1 MEKLEHALKK
11 MVEALAA
18 TVMRRRIRKIG
29 FTAVSLMFISGI
41 ILGVFLTTA
50 SSLYQTSTTISSVG
64 TLKAIG
70 IKVYWDDSLTSEV
83 NAVDWG
89 TIEPGNQ
96 KNVTVYVYNEGNTP
110 ITLNI
115 SADNWIPST
124 ASQYISL
131 SWNYNGQELNAAA
144 SMSVT
149 LTLTV
154 SADITGISNFSF
166 DIIATGTG

>member
-1 MEKLEHALKK
+1 MEKIGHALKK
-11 MVEALAA
+11 MVEALTAILK
-18 TVMRRRIRKIG
+18 RQRIRKIV
-29 FTAVSLMFISGI
+29 FATVILMFISGI
-41 ILGVFLTTA
+41 FLGVFLATV
-50 SSLYQTSTTISSVG
+50 SSMYQTSTTISSVG

-96 KNVTVYVYNEGNTP
+96 KNVTVYVYNDGNTP

-115 SADNWIPST
+115 STDNWIPST

-131 SWNYNGQELNAAA
+131 GWNYNGQELNAVAG
-144 SMSVT
+144 MRVT
-149 LTLTV
+149 LTLSV
-154 SADITGISNFSF
+154 SADITGISDFSF
-166 DIIATGTG
+166 DIIAAGTG

>member
-11 MVEALAA
+11 IVEALTAILK
-18 TVMRRRIRKIG
+18 RQRIRKIG
-29 FTAVSLMFISGI
+29 FATVMLMFTSGI
-41 ILGVFLTTA
+41 FLGVFLATV

-64 TLKAIG
+64 TLKAFG

-96 KNVTVYVYNEGNTP
+96 KNVTVYVYNEGSTP

-131 SWNYNGQELNAAA
+131 SWNYTGQELSAAA
-144 SMSVT
+144 SMRLT

-154 SADITGISNFSF
+154 SADITGISDFSF

>member
-1 MEKLEHALKK
+1 M
-11 MVEALAA
+11 
-18 TVMRRRIRKIG
+18 
-29 FTAVSLMFISGI
+29 SGI
-41 ILGVFLTTA
+41 LLGVLLATA

-70 IKVYWDDSLTSEV
+70 IKVYWDDSLTSAV

-96 KNVTVYVYNEGNTP
+96 KNVVVYVYNEGNTP

-115 SADNWIPST
+115 STDNWIPST

-131 SWNYNGQELNAAA
+131 GWNYNGQELSAT
-144 SMSVT
+144 SGMTVT

-154 SADITGISNFSF
+154 SADITGISDFGF
-166 DIIATGTG
+166 DIIAAGSG